1 MRVCHTSRFQQVA
14 SMQCFSGAMAKPFV
28 VERTATDNATF
39 QFCSRV
45 RPISRFPLGFT
56 QCFSAMMAVCYL
68 VEAPM
73 TSYDQQHRI
82 PPLEDGVA
90 YTQVAATPC
99 CCAVTA
105 LRWHVV
111 AITTD
116 SATPHPCSHRSNFT
130 GSSCSRGL
138 EYGHDVMTC
147 FGLDGLEVLSLGRL
161 AAETD
166 TDLAHLRVVL
176 PDGRLMNAVCSSEPT
191 TTPESLLNAE

>member
-45 RPISRFPLGFT
+45 RPISRFLLGFT

-90 YTQVAATPC
+90 YTQVAAGGIHTVLLRSDGSAVACGGNNYGQCDTPP
-99 CCAVTA
+99 
-105 LRWHVV
+105 LLPQ
-111 AITTD
+111 IE
-116 SATPHPCSHRSNFT
+116 F
-130 GSSCSRGL
+130 
-138 EYGHDVMTC
+138 Y
-147 FGLDGLEVLSLGRL
+147 RL
-161 AAETD
+161 ILQQRT
-166 TDLAHLRVVL
+166 RIW
-176 PDGRLMNAVCSSEPT
+176 S
-191 TTPESLLNAE
+191 